1 MKRLIAVLSM
11 CLVLF
16 AAGIPDAQAQKGKA
30 AKKAIELISKGAKK
44 APKKTPAVKPKAPA
58 RQATPRPRMYHTTK
72 TVTCSYCNGYG
83 TVTYWNS
90 YYGQYETVTCSQCGG
105 TGKVSSN

>member
-1 MKRLIAVLSM
+1 
-11 CLVLF
+11 
-16 AAGIPDAQAQKGKA
+16 
-30 AKKAIELISKGAKK
+30 
-44 APKKTPAVKPKAPA
+44 
-58 RQATPRPRMYHTTK
+58 MYHTTK